1 MRALPV
7 AVLAS
12 LLLAAAVR
20 LPSLGRRS
28 LASAEQTAF
37 VESRGFSTTAV
48 TPDGRPLDATA
59 MPRLS
64 GAIPLDAAALALWTG
79 FAGTSETAL
88 RLPSALA
95 GVLTAVLVALV
106 AARLAGLRGAAWAG
120 ALVALSPIHSLAS
133 RQVGPD
139 SPRVAV
145 VALALLL
152 LTRIE
157 ASPARP
163 EAIALGLVLGT
174 LAANGAAAPAGF
186 ALLAVAWLALR
197 ADRRPSAIL
206 AGAAGLVVFTAAAV
220 AGRFR
225 SPLDF
230 GTIPSWVPET
240 TASGLVRC
248 AGASFT
254 RVAGLEYH
262 LVVSRALEVIP
273 LTALFV
279 GLMAL
284 GAARVDPRTRALLVA
299 GAALPFLLGL
309 ALAPA
314 LGRVTPLQA
323 HRMLAGLPFVAVL
336 MAVGLAS
343 LRELRAWV
351 AGAAVATTVAA
362 FLALALLRPASEIS
376 PTSLT
381 AREVA
386 LCRAVPVVVD
396 RPLDLLALAAWG
408 VGGPFYLRGPTT
420 TEPAGPAVRVGPASA
435 CVEGGAACGV
445 LPPCPPERP
454 RREGLQSNSRR
465 GADCSGPTRP
475 ATMSASR

>member
-1 MRALPV
+1 MRALPI

-28 LASAEQTAF
+28 LASAEQAAF

-48 TPDGRPLDATA
+48 IPDGRPLDAPA
-59 MPRLS
+59 LPRRS
-64 GAIPLDAAALALWTG
+64 GPTPLDAAALAWWTG
-79 FAGTSETAL
+79 LAGASETAL
-88 RLPSALA
+88 RSPSALA

-120 ALVALSPIHSLAS
+120 ALVALSPIHALAS
-133 RQVGPD
+133 RQVGSE
-139 SPRVAV
+139 SPLVALL
-145 VALALLL
+145 ALALLL
-152 LTRIE
+152 LIRIE
-157 ASPARP
+157 ASPARS
-163 EAIALGLVLGT
+163 EAIALGLLLGT
-174 LAANGAAAPAGF
+174 LAADGTAAPAGF

-206 AGAAGLVVFTAAAV
+206 AGAAGLVVCTGAAL
-220 AGRFR
+220 AGRLR

-230 GTIPSWVPET
+230 GAIPSWVPEAT
-240 TASGLVRC
+240 VAGIVRC

-254 RVAGLEYH
+254 QVAGLEYH

-279 GLMAL
+279 GVMAL
-284 GAARVDPRTRALLVA
+284 GASRVDLRTRALLAA

-336 MAVGLAS
+336 MAVGLAA
-343 LRELRAWV
+343 LRGWRAWV
-351 AGAAVATTVAA
+351 AGAAVGGTVAA
-362 FLALALLRPASEIS
+362 FLALALLRPARETS
-376 PTSLT
+376 PTALT

-386 LCRAVPVVVD
+386 LCRASRVVAD
-396 RPLDLLALAAWG
+396 RPLDLLTLAAWG
-408 VGGPFYLRGPTT
+408 VPGPFSLHAPTT
-420 TEPAGPAVRVGPASA
+420 SLPPGPAVRVGPSSA
-435 CVEGGAACGV
+435 CVAGGAACGV
-445 LPPCPPERP
+445 LPPCPT
-454 RREGLQSNSRR
+454 
-465 GADCSGPTRP
+465 D
-475 ATMSASR
+475 